1 MSAWAIRLAATAVSL
16 VGLLAVAMV
25 PSQAQSLDELHV
37 QARAE
42 GGLVLYVG
50 GPTAPWDARA
60 KQFEQRYSGI
70 KVSITGGFSNVL
82 DKQIDQQLKRTSSQL
97 TPLSFR
103 HSTTSSLEGGRPA
116 HRVQTER
123 HRRHRCELQGR

>member
-37 QARAE
+37 QAKAE

-50 GPTAPWDARA
+50 GPTAPWEARA
-60 KQFEQRYSGI
+60 KQFEKRYSGI

-82 DKQIDQQLKRTSSQL
+82 DKQIDQQLKENKSA
-97 TPLSFR
+97 
-103 HSTTSSLEGGRPA
+103 SLE
-116 HRVQTER
+116 RVSRQ
-123 HRRHRCELQGR
+123 QGRSVHTKRSLFSRPNIVAPQLVP